1 MNKQEMGFLGNLDDT
16 DESGRAA
23 CTPQEAMLDFMT
35 VVVSIIQVMYICQLK

>member
-1 MNKQEMGFLGNLDDT
+1 MGFLGILDDT

-35 VVVSIIQVMYICQLK
+35 VVVSIVQVIFTSQLK